1 MFWTKKYRLKSFVEI
16 LYDISRKILSKFFVH
31 RLEIVYNFGENI
43 LILKQV
49 FQPIKS
55 EKDHWQISEIL
66 KSIQRA
72 LDTLY
77 GGQFTL

>member
-1 MFWTKKYRLKSFVEI
+1 MIYQEKYLVNFSYIVQKQFTI
-16 LYDISRKILSKFFVH
+16 LAKTFL
-31 RLEIVYNFGENI
+31 IV
-43 LILKQV
+43 KQV

-55 EKDHWQISEIL
+55 EKDHWQMSEIL

>member
-1 MFWTKKYRLKSFVEI
+1 MEI

-43 LILKQV
+43 LNTEQV

>member
-1 MFWTKKYRLKSFVEI
+1 MEI
-16 LYDISRKILSKFFVH
+16 LYDRSRKILNKFFVH
-31 RLEIVYNFGENI
+31 CSEIVYNFGENI
-43 LILKQV
+43 LNTEQV

-55 EKDHWQISEIL
+55 NKDYWQISEIS

-77 GGQFTL
+77 GGQFTLKNSIW